1 MEQVITGN
9 TANTARRARRAHPR
23 VRPGILRRPLRRGL
37 LAALQG
43 LLAVFVAGYPFLRLG
58 LLGPV
63 PEGHALEAAGGVV
76 AGMLALALFVLEGDE
91 P

>member
-1 MEQVITGN
+1 MEQVITC
-9 TANTARRARRAHPR
+9 NTARPARHAVRRARSGA
-23 VRPGILRRPLRRGL
+23 LRRRLHHGL

-63 PEGHALEAAGGVV
+63 PEGYALEAAGGMA
-76 AGMLALALFVLEGDE
+76 AGILALVLFVLERKGS
-91 P
+91 